1 MFTKF
6 LQVSA
11 FALITNAVS
20 AQVTISGNV
29 KDSKSNPIQGA
40 TVHVLNSN
48 YAAITDA
55 QGSFSISNMATG
67 TYSITIEAIGYAA
80 KNETVSS
87 NQPAEFILTE
97 DFNQLDDVTVSAEK
111 REASLQQTALSMTS
125 LSAKQVQQYRLWNSK
140 ELTGI
145 VPNLF
150 SNNSG
155 DERNVTSIR
164 GITTTSYDP
173 AVTTY
178 IDGVNQFSLDTYIP
192 QLQDIER
199 IEILRGPQGTL
210 YGRNAMGG
218 VINIITKQPTN
229 TTSGFAEINIGNH
242 NQQRYNVAV
251 RTPIIKDKLFVGAAA
266 MFNKRDGFYTNEF
279 NNTSFDKQSGFNG
292 NYYLKFLPNQKWS
305 ITLNAK
311 HQNTKNNGAF
321 PLVNGIEEAFDNPYK
336 LSQNAMAK
344 MIDNSFNASLVVN
357 HTGNGFNFSSQTSWQ
372 QNYRYY
378 DAPLDGDFSPLDI
391 VSVIK
396 ENDKNWNNVK
406 VFTEE
411 IRFSS
416 PANNTAKLKW
426 TAGSYFFHQ
435 NNPNKQATYF
445 GADAGIFG
453 IPDTDFSTIAT
464 STAKNTGIAVYGQIN
479 YAATKKLELI
489 AGLRYDNESK
499 KMSALGEYE
508 KEGVGSFVTLP
519 DTSATANFNAVS
531 PKLGISYHATE
542 NNNLFATYSR
552 GYRTGGL
559 TQLSSDPSNP
569 PLYPYKPEYSSNI
582 EAGIKNN
589 FFKDRLRVNIT
600 AFLTFVTDA
609 QVPTLVLPD
618 AVTITKNTGK
628 LTSKGAELEVSAT
641 PVKGLQLD
649 YNFGY
654 TNAKYKALKV
664 SSNGESVDLNGNK
677 QIFTPDV
684 TSMLAAQ
691 YSLLLNQKQQVKL
704 VARAEWFYLGTT
716 YFDLANNIKQSPYQ
730 LLNTRIGISTK
741 HADLF
746 FWARNITDKH
756 YIAYAY
762 DFGAIHLADPRTI
775 GVSLMAKF

>member
-1 MFTKF
+1 MLTKF
-6 LQVSA
+6 LQVVVL
-11 FALITNAVS
+11 ALTTNVAL
-20 AQVTISGNV
+20 AQVSISGKV
-29 KDSKSNPIQGA
+29 KDSKSAAVAGA
-40 TVHVLNSN
+40 AIHVLNSN
-48 YAAITDA
+48 YAAITDV
-55 QGSFSISNMATG
+55 QGNFTISSIAKG
-67 TYSITIEAIGYAA
+67 TYFIMIEAVGYAA
-80 KNETVSS
+80 KTETILT
-87 NQPAEFILTE
+87 NQATEIVLTE

-111 REASLQQTALSMTS
+111 REASQQQTALSITS
-125 LSAKQVQQYRLWNSK
+125 LSAKQIQQYRLWNSK
-140 ELTGI
+140 ELTAI
-145 VPNLF
+145 VPNLY

-178 IDGVNQFSLDTYIP
+178 VDGVNQFNLDTYIP
-192 QLQDIER
+192 QLMDIER

-229 TTSGFAEINIGNH
+229 TTNGFIELSLGNH
-242 NQQRYNVAV
+242 NQQRYNAAI
-251 RTPIIKDKLFVGAAA
+251 RTPIVKDKLFFGAAA

-279 NNTSFDKQSGFNG
+279 NNSSFDKQHGFTG

-311 HQNTKNNGAF
+311 HQNARNNGAF
-321 PLVNGIEEAFDNPYK
+321 PLVNGIDEAFNNAFK
-336 LSQNAMAK
+336 LSQNALAK
-344 MIDNSFNASLVVN
+344 MIDNTFNASLIVN
-357 HTGNGFNFSSQTSWQ
+357 HTGNSFNFSSQTAWQ

-396 ENDKNWNNVK
+396 EDDKKWNNVK

-411 IRFSS
+411 LRFSS
-416 PANNTAKLKW
+416 PANNAAPLKW
-426 TAGSYFFHQ
+426 TAGAYFFHQ
-435 NNPNKQATYF
+435 NIPNKQATYF
-445 GADAGIFG
+445 GADAGLYG
-453 IPDTDFSTIAT
+453 IPDTDFSTIST
-464 STAKNTGIAVYGQIN
+464 STGKNTGIAVYGQLN
-479 YAATKKLELI
+479 YAVSKKVELI
-489 AGLRYDNESK
+489 GGLRYDHESK
-499 KMSALGEYE
+499 KLSVLGEYE

-519 DTSATANFNAVS
+519 DTSAKANFNALS
-531 PKLGISYHATE
+531 PRLGISIHATK
-542 NNNLFATYSR
+542 NNLVFATYSR

-582 EAGIKNN
+582 EAGVKNN

-618 AVTITKNTGK
+618 AITVTRNTGK
-628 LTSKGAELEVSAT
+628 LTSKGAELEVAAT

-654 TNAKYKALKV
+654 THAKYKSLKV
-664 SSNGESVDLNGNK
+664 SSNGETVDLNGNK

-691 YSLLLNQKQQVKL
+691 YSVLFSQKQQLKL

-730 LLNTRIGISTK
+730 LLNTRVGISSK
-741 HADLF
+741 HADIF
-746 FWARNITDKH
+746 FWARNITDKK

-762 DFGAIHLADPRTI
+762 DFGAVHLADPRTY
-775 GVSLMAKF
+775 GVTLTAKF